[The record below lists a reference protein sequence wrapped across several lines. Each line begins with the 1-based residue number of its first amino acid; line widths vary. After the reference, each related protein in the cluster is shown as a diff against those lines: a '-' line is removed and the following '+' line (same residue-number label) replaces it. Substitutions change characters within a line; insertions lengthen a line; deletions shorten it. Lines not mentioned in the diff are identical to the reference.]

1 MTIAFI
7 GLVFSMVAIR
17 LMRYAENAQVVI
29 AGAIGQRQLQ
39 NRVVAMTIGTR
50 KFLMVKVGIAF
61 FSKTSSLI
69 FVLQEMY
76 PERLV
81 QGAALTVLKTTL
93 VSNKVKIAAKKHGR
107 HARHA
112 AHRIKKIAATVRN

>member
-1 MTIAFI
+1 MAIAFI

-29 AGAIGQRQLQ
+29 TGAIGQQLQ

-76 PERLV
+76 PERIV
-81 QGAALTVLKTTL
+81 QGAAMTVLKTTL
-93 VSNKVKIAAKKHGR
+93 VSNKVKIVAKKHG
-107 HARHA
+107 RHA
-112 AHRIKKIAATVRN
+112 AHRIKKIAVRN

>member
-7 GLVFSMVAIR
+7 GLVFSMMAIR

-29 AGAIGQRQLQ
+29 TGAIGQQLQ
-39 NRVVAMTIGTR
+39 NRVVVMTMGTR
-50 KFLMVKVGIAF
+50 KFFAVKVGIVF

-69 FVLQEMY
+69 FALQEMY

-81 QGAALTVLKTTL
+81 QGAAMTVLKTTL
-93 VSNKVKIAAKKHGR
+93 VSNKVKVAAKKHGR
-107 HARHA
+107 HA
-112 AHRIKKIAATVRN
+112 AHRIKRYAVRS